1 MARATLQLQH
11 RLLRRS
17 CSCSSSGIRA
27 LRWEVA
33 VRCFCAHNQVR
44 TADNR
49 LHAVCSDNALC
60 RRSDT
65 DNETAQVNP
74 FSPSPRSRLTVDQES
89 GCRIAHLTL
98 TLRVCAVAVT
108 EAGRDGNGS
117 AGQAGRHA
125 ESLCFLQAIATSEWG
140 HRLL

>member
-1 MARATLQLQH
+1 MFITLDKPRPFRLQGAAMGRKRNGQVAPKARVLPCLAMGGRGLV
-11 RLLRRS
+11 LLRS
-17 CSCSSSGIRA
+17 QSGA
-27 LRWEVA
+27 
-33 VRCFCAHNQVR
+33 R

-60 RRSDT
+60 CRSDT

-98 TLRVCAVAVT
+98 ALRVCAVAVT
-108 EAGRDGNGS
+108 EAGRDGDGS
-117 AGQAGRHA
+117 AGQAERHA
-125 ESLCFLQAIATSEWG
+125 ESLC
-140 HRLL
+140 